1 MKSPNTLLETKHFP
15 VMLDEVIKIC
25 SPKSGGKYLDCT
37 FGGGSYSKE
46 LLKFPNTK
54 IIAFDRDERVLDI
67 ADNLKKQFENR
78 FKFYHNK
85 FSNIDQ
91 IPISGVDAVIF
102 DLGIS
107 SIQLNDL
114 SRGFSFK
121 SKDRL
126 DMSMGLAS
134 TSAQEVLN
142 DVDQNDLKMILKI
155 FGEEK
160 EASIIAKNI
169 IKVRSIKK
177 LKSVNELVDIIEESK
192 KKNFKKKINLS
203 TKTFQALRIFVN
215 KEISELIEGIIKAT
229 KILKP
234 GGKLIV
240 LSFHSLED
248 KIVKFYFKNFSSN
261 HSRKNK
267 YLPDANDSA
276 YSLFETYK
284 NKVLTASEKELQLN
298 IRSRSAKLRVATRN
312 KNIFKEPN
320 ALRFQFKKLTD
331 LEKKY
336 G

>member
-261 HSRKNK
+261 HSRKK
-267 YLPDANDSA
+267 RIL
-276 YSLFETYK
+276 LKT
-284 NKVLTASEKELQLN
+284 
-298 IRSRSAKLRVATRN
+298 
-312 KNIFKEPN
+312 
-320 ALRFQFKKLTD
+320 
-331 LEKKY
+331 
-336 G
+336 